1 MDRRRY
7 LGSIAASGLAF
18 TAGCLG
24 TIPGIAGNKTVLDAP
39 EQDLSASAH
48 PSHGDEFPELTLRD
62 PLVGED
68 ISTATLE
75 GDRGFLTT
83 FFYTNCPNGMCPALI
98 LRLRRAQAAAAEG
111 GYGDQAAFIP
121 ITFDPERDTAEALE
135 AFAAEQGVDLDAG
148 NWHFLRPDSYDSGQ
162 TLIDEEFGLKIE
174 KVDAQEYENLE
185 YTFPHYNLILLA
197 NDRGIVERAYPNAIG
212 GEYEID
218 EIVEDFETVVTA

>member
-7 LGSIAASGLAF
+7 LGSLAASGFTF

-24 TIPGIAGNKTVLDAP
+24 AVPGVGGSQTVLGPP

-62 PLVGED
+62 PLLGED
-68 ISTATLE
+68 VSTADLE
-75 GDRGFLTT
+75 GERAFLTT

-111 GYGDQAAFIP
+111 GYGDQAAFLP
-121 ITFDPERDTAEALE
+121 ITFDPERDTADTLE
-135 AFAAEQGVDLDAG
+135 KFAGEQGVDLEAG
-148 NWHFLRPDSYDSGQ
+148 NWHFLRPDSYEAGVS
-162 TLIDEEFGLKIE
+162 LIEERFGLKIE
-174 KVDAQEYENLE
+174 KVDADEYESLE

-212 GEYEID
+212 RYDID
-218 EIVEDFETVVTA
+218 EIVGDFETVVTA